1 MNNMKSVPIQ
11 KIVIKDGFYECIWK
25 CLLMGPC
32 MMDNV
37 HQALSETDRA
47 GFIDSMKTNA
57 KWILEACGLPEGDQ
71 DYSYKQ
77 VAGTNVGLVQV
88 RSAEVFVCVSQ

>member
-1 MNNMKSVPIQ
+1 MNNMKLVPIH
-11 KIVIKDGFYECIWK
+11 KIVIKNGSYECIWK

-32 MMDNV
+32 TLDNV
-37 HQALSETDRA
+37 RQALSETDNL
-47 GFIDSMKTNA
+47 GFTDSMKANA
-57 KWILEACGLPEGDQ
+57 IWILEACGLPEGDQ

-88 RSAEVFVCVSQ
+88 RSAEVLVCE